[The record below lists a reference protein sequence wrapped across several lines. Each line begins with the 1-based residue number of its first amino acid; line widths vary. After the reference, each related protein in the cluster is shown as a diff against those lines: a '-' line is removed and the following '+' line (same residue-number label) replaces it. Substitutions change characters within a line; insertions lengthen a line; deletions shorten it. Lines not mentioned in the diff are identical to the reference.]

1 MWRRK
6 PRQARFP
13 ARFRRAPSKSS
24 GVLRLVLLLAL
35 FGGVTALYRTP
46 GWLEPPRFLEG
57 EPEVVE
63 ARFVRCGQKHGWG
76 RGPACVVDGDTF
88 RLGERR
94 IRIVGIDTAERD
106 GQCAAEEAMAEA
118 STLALLD
125 WLNRGPFTM
134 TARADEPLDR
144 YGRELRTIRRTMP
157 DSSEEN
163 LADWMRQKGGARGY
177 WGEGRGGWC

>member
-1 MWRRK
+1 MR
-6 PRQARFP
+6 PI
-13 ARFRRAPSKSS
+13 
-24 GVLRLVLLLAL
+24 LLLIAL
-35 FGGVTALYRTP
+35 ATGLTIWQTP
-46 GWLEPPRFLEG
+46 GYLPPPRFLESG
-57 EPEVVE
+57 AEVVE
-63 ARFVRCGQKHGWG
+63 TRFVRCGQKHGWG

-157 DSSEEN
+157 DGSEEN
-163 LADWMRQKGGARGY
+163 LADWMRQNGGARGY

>member
-1 MWRRK
+1 MW
-6 PRQARFP
+6 PRNPRHI
-13 ARFRRAPSKSS
+13 RFRRAPRKSS
-24 GVLRLVLLLAL
+24 GALRLVLLLAL
-35 FGGVTALYRTP
+35 FSGVTALYRTP

-57 EPEVVE
+57 EAEEVE
-63 ARFVRCGQKHGWG
+63 ARFVRCGSG

-106 GQCAAEEAMAEA
+106 AQCAAEAAMAEA

-134 TARADEPLDR
+134 TARADDPVDR
-144 YGRELRTIRRTMP
+144 YGRELRIIRRVLP
-157 DSSEEN
+157 DGSEEN
-163 LADWMRQKGGARGY
+163 LADWMRQNGGARGY